1 MNLNIILF
9 SFLILLSFLNTNC
22 TTRSNQIQENPIL
35 IPSSVTAENTGQN
48 WESKWNET
56 LKAAKKEGT
65 VVMLNSAGT
74 ETREALAGPFF
85 KKYGIQLEFIAARG
99 PEMSQKL
106 LIERKAG
113 LFTVD
118 VYMGGANT
126 PTVTLKPAGVFDPLD
141 QAFILP
147 DVTDPE
153 TIKKVWYE
161 GKLWWLDKEHNVLAV
176 TMSPSGRIAIN
187 LDQVKPDE
195 IKTWRSLLEPRWRGK
210 ITMNDPTIEGPGNNW
225 FTGMVNIMGLDYLRE
240 LAKQEPI
247 VLRDQ
252 RIQVDWLALGK
263 YPITIQANSDAVTG
277 AINAGV
283 RLTEIT
289 PEEGT
294 YMSSS
299 QGNIALL
306 NKAPHPNAAKIFIN
320 WLLTIEG
327 QTQIVE
333 AQRTHSLRI
342 DVFTDKVDASRL
354 RIPGKKYFSVVSEE
368 VLLQTP
374 KNREQAREIFGHL
387 VR

>member
-1 MNLNIILF
+1 
-9 SFLILLSFLNTNC
+9 
-22 TTRSNQIQENPIL
+22 
-35 IPSSVTAENTGQN
+35 
-48 WESKWNET
+48 
-56 LKAAKKEGT
+56 
-65 VVMLNSAGT
+65 
-74 ETREALAGPFF
+74 
-85 KKYGIQLEFIAARG
+85 
-99 PEMSQKL
+99 
-106 LIERKAG
+106 
-113 LFTVD
+113 
-118 VYMGGANT
+118 
-126 PTVTLKPAGVFDPLD
+126 
-141 QAFILP
+141 
-147 DVTDPE
+147 
-153 TIKKVWYE
+153 
-161 GKLWWLDKEHNVLAV
+161 
-176 TMSPSGRIAIN
+176 
-187 LDQVKPDE
+187 
-195 IKTWRSLLEPRWRGK
+195 
-210 ITMNDPTIEGPGNNW
+210 MNDPTIEGPGNNW